1 MLEKCSAEL
10 YSEDERQHNTF
21 YIADSRGVA
30 IWNSD
35 KMEVDTG
42 KGISKKC
49 EWTLSNY
56 IKLSRIKYPSKAKF
70 FCVKQKKG
78 IYILASL
85 LFEFVFVFYR

>member
-42 KGISKKC
+42 KGISKEC
-49 EWTLSNY
+49 ELSNY
-56 IKLSRIKYPSKAKF
+56 IKLSKIKYSSKAKF

-78 IYILASL
+78 ICI
-85 LFEFVFVFYR
+85 